1 LINFWQIAI
10 LVVADG
16 KQVDRVKAIFFD
28 LDETL
33 YDHRH
38 ACTSGIRELQHRYP
52 ALRKSSAEELESEF
66 WRMLDMMYQDVLWGK
81 VTEHE
86 ARRARIRALFELC
99 GAEVADDTLDEAVAV
114 YRQAYVEGRRA
125 IPGAIEVVTWLRE
138 KGYILAVVTNGMTHV
153 QQDKMAVCG
162 LTHLV
167 DHLITA
173 QEVGCVKPERAMFQV
188 ALDRCGVQPHEALM
202 IGDSWGSDMI
212 GAQAAGLPAI
222 WFNRRDEVCQDPA
235 VATEIVELN
244 QLFALW
250 SELSRLQSKGVT
262 QG

>member
-1 LINFWQIAI
+1 M
-10 LVVADG
+10 
-16 KQVDRVKAIFFD
+16 KAVFFD

-38 ACTSGIRELQHRYP
+38 ACMSGIRVLQHQYP
-52 ALRKSSAEELESEF
+52 ALLKKSAEELETLF
-66 WRMLDMMYQDVLWGK
+66 WRMLDVMHHDVLRGT
-81 VTEHE
+81 VTQE
-86 ARRARIRALFELC
+86 ASRRLRIIALFEAC
-99 GAEVADDTLDEAVAV
+99 GVALSEDELDAAVTA
-114 YRQAYVEGRRA
+114 YSQAYAEGRRA
-125 IPGAIEVVTWLRE
+125 IPGAVEVLSWLRE
-138 KGYILAVVTNGMTHV
+138 QGYILVVVTNGLTHV
-153 QQDKMAVCG
+153 QQEKMEVCG
-162 LTHLV
+162 ITHLV

-173 QEVGCVKPERAMFQV
+173 QDVGSVKPERAMFQV
-188 ALDRCGVQPHEALM
+188 ALERCGAEAHEALM
-202 IGDSWGSDMI
+202 IGDSWGSDII
-212 GAQAAGLPAI
+212 GAQVAGLQAI